1 VKVKLPYIVILIFG
15 LVVAAIMWPSR
26 LSYPID
32 DTFITFRYAENLANG
47 FGLVW
52 NPGGPPTEGYTNF
65 LYVLLLTPFASLDL
79 LLVAQVINVIAVL
92 LSAIYIFKLASVIS
106 SERSHWIQLLAP
118 LLYLAM
124 PATWANAFSG
134 METVVFG
141 ALLLTGFYYVW
152 HNETSYRTA
161 GYALFFLASLT
172 RPEGAL
178 LAAIVGIVQFVRED
192 RWKTLTSL
200 LLGFVIPIAIY
211 YVAKYIYFGYWLPN
225 SFAVKVTQSVSGDQ
239 GFFHGLQAVK
249 LFLLRV
255 WPLVSLSFVPFAFR
269 RNRIY
274 VAALSWA
281 MIIIAAYA
289 VPVPLMGFFDRFF
302 YSSEVF
308 LFAISGAA
316 ILLLRRELGTQN
328 AGLALGV
335 IVIMLAV
342 SSTQS
347 PRAKEIL
354 TWDLDEINERLE
366 MIAQDLRSMPHS
378 KVITFA
384 SSDAGIMPYRSRMQH
399 FDLAGLNTNYVA
411 HAMSANSVIE
421 HIMDQRPTILL
432 LSADWSA
439 GGAEDTCRVISRQ
452 VHGKFSTA
460 VDQLLK
466 DPRFQQYQPTASY
479 LTGVYDYAVLLDT
492 KSPKFSALD
501 SAYKARI
508 AADIFFV
515 KRLTCIN

>member
-1 VKVKLPYIVILIFG
+1 MTNKLSSIVIVVFG
-15 LVVAAIMWPSR
+15 LIAAAVMWPSR

-65 LYVLLLTPFASLDL
+65 LYVLLLAPFATFDL
-79 LLVAQVINVIAVL
+79 LLAAQIINVIAVL
-92 LSAIYIFKLASVIS
+92 LSAIFILKLASLIGG
-106 SERSHWIQLLAP
+106 ERTHWIALLAP
-118 LLYLAM
+118 LLYLAL

-141 ALLLTGFYYVW
+141 SLLLTGFYYVW
-152 HNETSYRTA
+152 HNETSWRTF
-161 GYALFFLASLT
+161 GYALLFLASLT
-172 RPEGAL
+172 RPEGAI
-178 LAAIVGIVQFVRED
+178 LAAIVGIVQLIREG
-192 RWKTLTSL
+192 RRKTLML
-200 LLGFVIPIAIY
+200 LLIGFVIPLVIY
-211 YVAKYIYFGYWLPN
+211 YVAKYLYFGHWLPN
-225 SFAVKVTQSVSGDQ
+225 SFAVKVTQSVGGEQ

-249 LFLLRV
+249 LFMLRA
-255 WPLVSLSFVPFAFR
+255 WPLLLLGLVPLAFTKNR
-269 RNRIY
+269 RFI
-274 VAALSWA
+274 AALIWSVLV
-281 MIIIAAYA
+281 IVAYA

-308 LFAISGAA
+308 LFALSGAA
-316 ILLLRRELGTQN
+316 ILLLHRELGIKQ
-328 AGLALGV
+328 AALALGV

-342 SSTQS
+342 SNTQS

-354 TWDLDEINERLE
+354 TWDLDEINERLTI
-366 MIAQDLRSMPHS
+366 IAADLRSLPNAEQLA
-378 KVITFA
+378 FA
-384 SSDAGIMPYRSRMQH
+384 SSDAGIMPYHSRMKH
-399 FDLAGLNTNYVA
+399 FDLAGLNNNAIA
-411 HAMSANSVIE
+411 HSKTSNEVIE
-421 HIMDQRPTILL
+421 QILKERPEVVL
-432 LSADWSA
+432 LSADWSSS
-439 GGAEDTCRVISRQ
+439 GADDTCRVISRQ
-452 VHGKFSTA
+452 VHGKLSTA

-492 KSPKFSALD
+492 RSPMFSALD

-508 AADIFFV
+508 SADMFYV